1 MYLLGV
7 IVLFHL
13 RRWNQLIMSDLNIVT
28 QYIIA
33 FPVWV
38 TCHTGISCGDMPWQ
52 YSYMLYGT
60 CNTMFDTVYGI
71 WFIILFTFGYMFYIL
86 YSSLSISTKLR
97 SCAIYFD
104 DSLFFCSCQPPEINA
119 CVGTQAVPT
128 GVNSHERLSDSTR
141 CNTWG
146 FSFCPWP
153 TAKRFVGDFQFSS
166 QGKWKLQGG
175 PILFPK
181 RKDCGVDTSG
191 T

>member
-104 DSLFFCSCQPPEINA
+104 DSLFFCSCQPPEICLCWHPGGA
-119 CVGTQAVPT
+119 HRREFSRTSFREHAVQ
-128 GVNSHERLSDSTR
+128 HL
-141 CNTWG
+141 G

-153 TAKRFVGDFQFSS
+153 TAKRFVGDFPHPW
-166 QGKWKLQGG
+166 KWELQGG
-175 PILFPK
+175 PIFFPK

>member
-1 MYLLGV
+1 M
-7 IVLFHL
+7 
-13 RRWNQLIMSDLNIVT
+13 
-28 QYIIA
+28 
-33 FPVWV
+33 

-71 WFIILFTFGYMFYIL
+71 WFIILFTFGYIFYIL

-104 DSLFFCSCQPPEINA
+104 DSLFCCSCQPPEICLCWHPGGA
-119 CVGTQAVPT
+119 HRREFSRTSFREHAVQHLGFVFLSMANSEEICWRFPSPMEM
-128 GVNSHERLSDSTR
+128 GV
-141 CNTWG
+141 
-146 FSFCPWP
+146 
-153 TAKRFVGDFQFSS
+153 A
-166 QGKWKLQGG
+166 GG
-175 PILFPK
+175 GNFFPK

>member
-97 SCAIYFD
+97 SCAIYFWW
-104 DSLFFCSCQPPEINA
+104 LTFFCSCPINVLAPRRCPPAWILTNVFQRA
-119 CVGTQAVPT
+119 RGATL
-128 GVNSHERLSDSTR
+128 GVFLFVHGQQRRDFLGISLTHGNGSCR
-141 CNTWG
+141 G
-146 FSFCPWP
+146 GQFFSPKGRTVELTLRELKW
-153 TAKRFVGDFQFSS
+153 FV
-166 QGKWKLQGG
+166 
-175 PILFPK
+175 
-181 RKDCGVDTSG
+181 
-191 T
+191 